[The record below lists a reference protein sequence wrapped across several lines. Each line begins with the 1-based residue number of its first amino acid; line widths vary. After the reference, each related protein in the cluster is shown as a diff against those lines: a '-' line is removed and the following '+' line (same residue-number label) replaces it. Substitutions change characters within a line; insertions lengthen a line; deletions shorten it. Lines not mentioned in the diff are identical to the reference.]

1 MTMQGTRARLTVPD
15 VAFLL
20 VSLFTLR
27 VLWPVLNSRF
37 IDNLS
42 ELSTATAWL
51 IRLTLPLS
59 ILVLFSML
67 WLKATAG
74 VAQ

>member
-1 MTMQGTRARLTVPD
+1 MQGNARGRLTVPD

-20 VSLFTLR
+20 ASLFILR
-27 VLWPVLNSRF
+27 ALWPVLNSGY
-37 IDNLS
+37 IANLGQM
-42 ELSTATAWL
+42 STATAWL
-51 IRLTLPLS
+51 IRLILPLA

-74 VAQ
+74 VAR